1 MSLLLRVFKSRRSST
16 NPATTTTT
24 TTTTTTKTTKT
35 SKKRCSSLLSSSSCA
50 FLLLFLLLFL
60 CLSFNLFDDESDDA
74 QIALRRREEER
85 EEDDDAGGFTTTISS
100 TNGIGDASVRREK
113 ACGNAPKAFLP
124 DDLAVFFDASFSNEE
139 EEVEEE
145 EETSKNVLEDV
156 DDENEDEPDTF
167 HNHDRGRRRQLL
179 ISRAR
184 AFANRNGLTMPTGCD
199 EKMGFV
205 KHENFGEGAKPRIA
219 FKNEGEKMLKKCV
232 ETTKRGEDC
241 VNINAVEAAKGI
253 AKMSGFM
260 TTTTSGGGGSG
271 KKYQYETCA
280 LVGNGGSV
288 LRKKF
293 GKYINNHDV
302 IVRFNMA
309 PIGGFEQHV
318 GNRTDVWVNGHEASK
333 RLCCIGS
340 AKMGAH
346 AKDHVMWFPAK
357 QNVIKSA
364 CEKRRIKTKALS
376 DREIPGYVAKMNK
389 MRYESRRLG
398 LGKNYDNWLQL
409 TTGAHG
415 LFYFLSKCRRVSV
428 YGFSVWKER
437 NAMGENLDQYGGR
450 KSKVHSGNIF
460 HDWSM
465 ETNAWKILHLA
476 NVLDVCT

>member
-1 MSLLLRVFKSRRSST
+1 MSLLLRVFHSRST
-16 NPATTTTT
+16 TNANA
-24 TTTTTTKTTKT
+24 TTKTTKT

-60 CLSFNLFDDESDDA
+60 CLSFNLFDDDSDDA

-85 EEDDDAGGFTTTISS
+85 DKEDDDAGGFTTTTSS
-100 TNGIGDASVRREK
+100 TNGIGDASVRRGK

-139 EEVEEE
+139 EEE

-156 DDENEDEPDTF
+156 DDENEDEPGTF
-167 HNHDRGRRRQLL
+167 HNHDRRRRRRRQLL

-253 AKMSGFM
+253 AKTSGFM
-260 TTTTSGGGGSG
+260 TTTTNGGGGSG
-271 KKYQYETCA
+271 KKYQYESCA
-280 LVGNGGSV
+280 LVGNSGSV

-465 ETNAWKILHLA
+465 ETNAWKILHVA

>member
-1 MSLLLRVFKSRRSST
+1 MSLLLRVFHSRST
-16 NPATTTTT
+16 TNAN
-24 TTTTTTKTTKT
+24 TTTKTTKT

-85 EEDDDAGGFTTTISS
+85 DKEDDDAGGFTTTISS
-100 TNGIGDASVRREK
+100 TNGIGDASVRRGK

-139 EEVEEE
+139 EEEE

-167 HNHDRGRRRQLL
+167 HNHDRRRRRRRQLL

-253 AKMSGFM
+253 AKTSGFM

-465 ETNAWKILHLA
+465 ETNAWKILHVA

>member
-1 MSLLLRVFKSRRSST
+1 MSLLLRVFHSRST
-16 NPATTTTT
+16 TNAN
-24 TTTTTTKTTKT
+24 TTTKTTKT

-74 QIALRRREEER
+74 QIALRRTEEER
-85 EEDDDAGGFTTTISS
+85 DKEDDDAGGFTTTISS
-100 TNGIGDASVRREK
+100 TNGIGDASVRRGK

-139 EEVEEE
+139 EEEE

-167 HNHDRGRRRQLL
+167 HNHDRSRRRRRQLL

-205 KHENFGEGAKPRIA
+205 KHENFGEGTKPRIA

-253 AKMSGFM
+253 AKTSGLM
-260 TTTTSGGGGSG
+260 TTTTNGGGGSG

-465 ETNAWKILHLA
+465 ETNAWKILHVA

>member
-1 MSLLLRVFKSRRSST
+1 MSLLLRAFHSRST
-16 NPATTTTT
+16 TNAN
-24 TTTTTTKTTKT
+24 TTTKTTKT

-74 QIALRRREEER
+74 QIALRRTEEER
-85 EEDDDAGGFTTTISS
+85 DKEDDDAGGFTTTISS
-100 TNGIGDASVRREK
+100 TNGIGDASVRRGK

-139 EEVEEE
+139 EEEEE

-167 HNHDRGRRRQLL
+167 HNHDRRRRRRRQLL

-253 AKMSGFM
+253 AKTSGFM
-260 TTTTSGGGGSG
+260 TTTTNGGGGSG

-340 AKMGAH
+340 AKMGTH

-465 ETNAWKILHLA
+465 ETNAWKILHVA

>member
-1 MSLLLRVFKSRRSST
+1 MSLLLRVFKSRSST

-24 TTTTTTKTTKT
+24 TTTKTTKT
-35 SKKRCSSLLSSSSCA
+35 NKKRCLSLLSSSSSCA

-85 EEDDDAGGFTTTISS
+85 DKEDDDAGGFTTTISS
-100 TNGIGDASVRREK
+100 TNGIGDASVRRGK

-139 EEVEEE
+139 EEEE

-167 HNHDRGRRRQLL
+167 HNHDRRRRRRRQLL

-253 AKMSGFM
+253 AKTSGFM
-260 TTTTSGGGGSG
+260 TTTTSGGGGSS
-271 KKYQYETCA
+271 KKYQYESCA

-465 ETNAWKILHLA
+465 ETNAWKILHVA

>member
-1 MSLLLRVFKSRRSST
+1 MSLLRVFKSRSST
-16 NPATTTTT
+16 NANTP
-24 TTTTTTKTTKT
+24 TTKT

-74 QIALRRREEER
+74 QITLRRGEEER
-85 EEDDDAGGFTTTISS
+85 DKEDDDAGGFTTTISS
-100 TNGIGDASVRREK
+100 TNGIGDASVRRGK

-139 EEVEEE
+139 EEEE

-167 HNHDRGRRRQLL
+167 HNHDRRRRRRRQLL

-253 AKMSGFM
+253 AKTSGFM
-260 TTTTSGGGGSG
+260 TTTTNGGGGSG

-465 ETNAWKILHLA
+465 ETNAWKILHVA

>member
-1 MSLLLRVFKSRRSST
+1 MSLLLRVLSNNRSST
-16 NPATTTTT
+16 NANTMIQ
-24 TTTTTTKTTKT
+24 TTKTTKT

-50 FLLLFLLLFL
+50 FLLLFFLLFL
-60 CLSFNLFDDESDDA
+60 CLSFNLFDDDSDDA

-85 EEDDDAGGFTTTISS
+85 DKEDDDAGGFTTTTSS
-100 TNGIGDASVRREK
+100 TNGIGDASVRRGK

-139 EEVEEE
+139 EEE

-156 DDENEDEPDTF
+156 DDENEDEPGTF
-167 HNHDRGRRRQLL
+167 HNHDRRRRRRRQLL

-253 AKMSGFM
+253 AKTSGFM
-260 TTTTSGGGGSG
+260 TTTTSGGGGSS
-271 KKYQYETCA
+271 KKYQYESCA
-280 LVGNGGSV
+280 LVGNSGSV

-309 PIGGFEQHV
+309 PIGGFEHHV

-465 ETNAWKILHLA
+465 ETNAWKILHVA

>member
-1 MSLLLRVFKSRRSST
+1 MSLLLRVFKSRSST

-24 TTTTTTKTTKT
+24 TTTKTTKT
-35 SKKRCSSLLSSSSCA
+35 NKKRCLSLLSSSSSCA

-60 CLSFNLFDDESDDA
+60 CLSFNLFDDDSDDA

-85 EEDDDAGGFTTTISS
+85 DKEDDDAGGFTTTISS

-139 EEVEEE
+139 EEEE

-167 HNHDRGRRRQLL
+167 HNHDRRRRRRRQLL

-253 AKMSGFM
+253 AKTSGLM
-260 TTTTSGGGGSG
+260 TTTTNGGGGSG

-465 ETNAWKILHLA
+465 ETNAWKILHVA

>member
-1 MSLLLRVFKSRRSST
+1 MSLLLRVFHSRST
-16 NPATTTTT
+16 TNANA
-24 TTTTTTKTTKT
+24 TTKTTKT

-85 EEDDDAGGFTTTISS
+85 DKEDDDAGGFTTTISS
-100 TNGIGDASVRREK
+100 TNGIGDASVRRGK

-139 EEVEEE
+139 EEE

-156 DDENEDEPDTF
+156 DDENEDEPGTF
-167 HNHDRGRRRQLL
+167 HNHDRRRRRRRQLL

-253 AKMSGFM
+253 AKTSGFM
-260 TTTTSGGGGSG
+260 TTTTNGGGGSG
-271 KKYQYETCA
+271 KKNQYESCA
-280 LVGNGGSV
+280 LVGNSGSV

-465 ETNAWKILHLA
+465 ETNAWKILHVA

>member
-1 MSLLLRVFKSRRSST
+1 MSLLLRLLSNSRST
-16 NPATTTTT
+16 TNANA
-24 TTTTTTKTTKT
+24 TTKTTKT
-35 SKKRCSSLLSSSSCA
+35 SKKRCLPLLSSSSCA

-85 EEDDDAGGFTTTISS
+85 DKEDDDAGGFTTTISS
-100 TNGIGDASVRREK
+100 TNGIGDASVRRGK

-139 EEVEEE
+139 EEEE

-167 HNHDRGRRRQLL
+167 HNHDRRRRRRRQLL

-253 AKMSGFM
+253 AKTSGFM
-260 TTTTSGGGGSG
+260 TTTTSGGGGSS
-271 KKYQYETCA
+271 KKYQYESCA

-333 RLCCIGS
+333 RLCCI
-340 AKMGAH
+340 
-346 AKDHVMWFPAK
+346 
-357 QNVIKSA
+357 
-364 CEKRRIKTKALS
+364 
-376 DREIPGYVAKMNK
+376 
-389 MRYESRRLG
+389 
-398 LGKNYDNWLQL
+398 
-409 TTGAHG
+409 
-415 LFYFLSKCRRVSV
+415 
-428 YGFSVWKER
+428 
-437 NAMGENLDQYGGR
+437 
-450 KSKVHSGNIF
+450 
-460 HDWSM
+460 
-465 ETNAWKILHLA
+465 
-476 NVLDVCT
+476 

>member
-1 MSLLLRVFKSRRSST
+1 MSLLRVFKSRSST
-16 NPATTTTT
+16 NANTP
-24 TTTTTTKTTKT
+24 TTKT

-74 QIALRRREEER
+74 LALRRREEER
-85 EEDDDAGGFTTTISS
+85 EEDDDVGRFTTTTTTISS
-100 TNGIGDASVRREK
+100 TNGIGDASVRRGK
-113 ACGNAPKAFLP
+113 ACGNAPKALLP

-139 EEVEEE
+139 EEEE

-167 HNHDRGRRRQLL
+167 HNHDRRRRRRRQLL

-253 AKMSGFM
+253 AKTSGFM
-260 TTTTSGGGGSG
+260 TTTTNGGGGSG

-340 AKMGAH
+340 AKMGTH

-465 ETNAWKILHLA
+465 ETNALKILHVA

>member
-1 MSLLLRVFKSRRSST
+1 MSLLLRAFHSRST
-16 NPATTTTT
+16 TNAN
-24 TTTTTTKTTKT
+24 TTTKTTKT

-85 EEDDDAGGFTTTISS
+85 DKEDDDAGGFTTTISS
-100 TNGIGDASVRREK
+100 TNGIGDASVRRGK

-139 EEVEEE
+139 EEEEE

-167 HNHDRGRRRQLL
+167 HNHDRRRRRRRQLL

-205 KHENFGEGAKPRIA
+205 KHENFGEGTKPRIA

-253 AKMSGFM
+253 AKTSGFM
-260 TTTTSGGGGSG
+260 TTTTSGGGGSS
-271 KKYQYETCA
+271 KKYQYESCA

-465 ETNAWKILHLA
+465 ETNAWKILHVA

>member
-1 MSLLLRVFKSRRSST
+1 MSLLLRVFHSRST
-16 NPATTTTT
+16 TNANA
-24 TTTTTTKTTKT
+24 TTKTTKT

-50 FLLLFLLLFL
+50 FLLLFFLLFL
-60 CLSFNLFDDESDDA
+60 CLSFNLFDDDSDDA

-85 EEDDDAGGFTTTISS
+85 DKEDDDAGGFTTTTSS
-100 TNGIGDASVRREK
+100 TNGIGDASVRRGK

-139 EEVEEE
+139 EEE

-156 DDENEDEPDTF
+156 DDENEDEPGTF
-167 HNHDRGRRRQLL
+167 HNHDRRRRRRRQLL

-253 AKMSGFM
+253 AKTSGFM
-260 TTTTSGGGGSG
+260 TTTTNGGGGSG
-271 KKYQYETCA
+271 KKYQYESCA

-465 ETNAWKILHLA
+465 ETNAWKILHVA

>member
-1 MSLLLRVFKSRRSST
+1 MSLLRVFKSRSST
-16 NPATTTTT
+16 NANTP
-24 TTTTTTKTTKT
+24 TTKT

-74 QIALRRREEER
+74 LALRRREEER
-85 EEDDDAGGFTTTISS
+85 EEDDDVGRFTTTTTTISS
-100 TNGIGDASVRREK
+100 TNGIGDASVRRGK

-139 EEVEEE
+139 EEEE

-167 HNHDRGRRRQLL
+167 HNHDRRRRRRRQLL

-253 AKMSGFM
+253 AKTSGFM
-260 TTTTSGGGGSG
+260 TTTTNGGGGSG

-340 AKMGAH
+340 AKMGTH

-465 ETNAWKILHLA
+465 ETNAWKILHVA

>member
-1 MSLLLRVFKSRRSST
+1 MSLLLRAFHSRST
-16 NPATTTTT
+16 TNAN
-24 TTTTTTKTTKT
+24 TTTKTTKT

-85 EEDDDAGGFTTTISS
+85 DKEDDDAGGFTTTISS
-100 TNGIGDASVRREK
+100 TNGIGDASVRRGK

-139 EEVEEE
+139 EEEEE

-253 AKMSGFM
+253 AKTSGFM
-260 TTTTSGGGGSG
+260 TTTTSGGGGSS
-271 KKYQYETCA
+271 KKYQYESCA

-415 LFYFLSKCRRVSV
+415 IFYFLSKCRRVSV

-437 NAMGENLDQYGGR
+437 NAVGENLDQYGGR

-465 ETNAWKILHLA
+465 ETNAWKILHVA

>member
-1 MSLLLRVFKSRRSST
+1 MSLLLRAFHSRST
-16 NPATTTTT
+16 TNAN
-24 TTTTTTKTTKT
+24 TTTKTTKT

-85 EEDDDAGGFTTTISS
+85 DKEDDDAGGFTTTISS
-100 TNGIGDASVRREK
+100 TNGIGDASVRRGK

-124 DDLAVFFDASFSNEE
+124 NDLAVFFDASFSNEE
-139 EEVEEE
+139 EEEE
-145 EETSKNVLEDV
+145 EETSKNVLVDV

-167 HNHDRGRRRQLL
+167 HNHDRRRRRRRQLL

-253 AKMSGFM
+253 AKTSGFM
-260 TTTTSGGGGSG
+260 TTTTSGGGGSS
-271 KKYQYETCA
+271 KKYQYESCA

-465 ETNAWKILHLA
+465 ETNAWKILHVA

>member
-1 MSLLLRVFKSRRSST
+1 MSLLLRVFHSRST
-16 NPATTTTT
+16 TNAN
-24 TTTTTTKTTKT
+24 TTTKTTKT

-74 QIALRRREEER
+74 QIALRRTEEER
-85 EEDDDAGGFTTTISS
+85 DKEDDDAGGFTTTISS
-100 TNGIGDASVRREK
+100 TNGIGDASVRRGK

-139 EEVEEE
+139 EEEE

-167 HNHDRGRRRQLL
+167 HNHDRRRRRRRQLL

-253 AKMSGFM
+253 AKTSGFM
-260 TTTTSGGGGSG
+260 TTTTSGGGGSS
-271 KKYQYETCA
+271 KKYQYESCA

-465 ETNAWKILHLA
+465 ETNAWKILHVA

>member
-1 MSLLLRVFKSRRSST
+1 MSLLLRVFHSRST
-16 NPATTTTT
+16 TNAN
-24 TTTTTTKTTKT
+24 TTTKTTKT

-85 EEDDDAGGFTTTISS
+85 DKEDDDAGGFTTTISS
-100 TNGIGDASVRREK
+100 TNGIGDASVRRGK

-139 EEVEEE
+139 EEEE

-167 HNHDRGRRRQLL
+167 HNHDRRRRRQLL

-253 AKMSGFM
+253 AKTSGLM
-260 TTTTSGGGGSG
+260 TTTTNGGGGSG

-465 ETNAWKILHLA
+465 ETNAWKILHVA

>member
-1 MSLLLRVFKSRRSST
+1 MSLLLRLLSNSRST
-16 NPATTTTT
+16 TNANA
-24 TTTTTTKTTKT
+24 TTKTTKT

-85 EEDDDAGGFTTTISS
+85 DKEDDDAGGFTTTISS
-100 TNGIGDASVRREK
+100 TNGIGDASVRRGK

-139 EEVEEE
+139 EEEE

-167 HNHDRGRRRQLL
+167 HNHDRRRRRRRQLL

-253 AKMSGFM
+253 AKTSGFM
-260 TTTTSGGGGSG
+260 TTTTSGGGGSS
-271 KKYQYETCA
+271 KKYQYESCA

-364 CEKRRIKTKALS
+364 CEKRRIKTQTLS

-465 ETNAWKILHLA
+465 ETNAWKILHVA

>member
-1 MSLLLRVFKSRRSST
+1 MSLLLRVFHSRST
-16 NPATTTTT
+16 TNANA
-24 TTTTTTKTTKT
+24 TTKTTKT

-139 EEVEEE
+139 EEE

-167 HNHDRGRRRQLL
+167 HNHDRRRRRRRQLL

-253 AKMSGFM
+253 AKTSGFM
-260 TTTTSGGGGSG
+260 TTTTSGGGGSS
-271 KKYQYETCA
+271 KKYQYESCA

-465 ETNAWKILHLA
+465 ETNAWKILHVA

>member
-1 MSLLLRVFKSRRSST
+1 MSLLLRAFHSRST
-16 NPATTTTT
+16 TNANA
-24 TTTTTTKTTKT
+24 TTKTTKT

-85 EEDDDAGGFTTTISS
+85 DKEDDDAGGFTTTISS
-100 TNGIGDASVRREK
+100 TNGIGDASVRRGK

-139 EEVEEE
+139 EEEEEE

-167 HNHDRGRRRQLL
+167 HNHGRRRRRRRQLL

-253 AKMSGFM
+253 AKTSGFM
-260 TTTTSGGGGSG
+260 TTTTSGGGGSS
-271 KKYQYETCA
+271 KKYQYESCA

-465 ETNAWKILHLA
+465 ETNAWKILHVA

>member
-1 MSLLLRVFKSRRSST
+1 MSLLLRVFHSRST
-16 NPATTTTT
+16 TNANA
-24 TTTTTTKTTKT
+24 TTKTTKT

-50 FLLLFLLLFL
+50 FLLLFFLLFL
-60 CLSFNLFDDESDDA
+60 CLSFNLFDDDSDDA

-85 EEDDDAGGFTTTISS
+85 DKEDDDAGGFTTTTSS
-100 TNGIGDASVRREK
+100 TNGIGDASVRRGK

-139 EEVEEE
+139 EE

-156 DDENEDEPDTF
+156 DDENEDEPGTF
-167 HNHDRGRRRQLL
+167 HNHDRRRRRRRQLL

-253 AKMSGFM
+253 AKTSGFM
-260 TTTTSGGGGSG
+260 TTTTNGGGGSG
-271 KKYQYETCA
+271 KKYQYESCA
-280 LVGNGGSV
+280 LVGNSGSV

-309 PIGGFEQHV
+309 PIGGFEHHV

-465 ETNAWKILHLA
+465 ETNAWKILHVA

>member
-1 MSLLLRVFKSRRSST
+1 MFASSLRFLKRSFEETSGYFDDNGDDDDIAMTMRRS
-16 NPATTTTT
+16 
-24 TTTTTTKTTKT
+24 
-35 SKKRCSSLLSSSSCA
+35 
-50 FLLLFLLLFL
+50 
-60 CLSFNLFDDESDDA
+60 
-74 QIALRRREEER
+74 REEE
-85 EEDDDAGGFTTTISS
+85 EEERNRFIAGGVGGTIAIDGV
-100 TNGIGDASVRREK
+100 NLRREK

-124 DDLAVFFDASFSNEE
+124 DDLATFFGTSSSKATEEEGEE
-139 EEVEEE
+139 EEGRREIEDDIDDDIDDEEE
-145 EETSKNVLEDV
+145 SND
-156 DDENEDEPDTF
+156 NI
-167 HNHDRGRRRQLL
+167 RRRRRQLL

-241 VNINAVEAAKGI
+241 VNINVMEAAKGI
-253 AKMSGFM
+253 AKTSGFA
-260 TTTTSGGGGSG
+260 TISGGSDG

-293 GKYINNHDV
+293 GTYINNHDI

-309 PIGGFEQHV
+309 PIAGFEQHV

-346 AKDHVMWFPAK
+346 AKEHVMWFPAK

-364 CEKRRIKTKALS
+364 CEKRRIKTKALN

-415 LFYFLSKCRRVSV
+415 IFYFLSKCRRVSV

-465 ETNAWKILHLA
+465 ETNAWKILHMA

>member
-1 MSLLLRVFKSRRSST
+1 MIQ
-16 NPATTTTT
+16 
-24 TTTTTTKTTKT
+24 TTKTTKT

-85 EEDDDAGGFTTTISS
+85 DKEDDDAGGFTTTISS
-100 TNGIGDASVRREK
+100 TNGIGDASVRRGK

-139 EEVEEE
+139 EEE

-156 DDENEDEPDTF
+156 DDENEDEPGTF
-167 HNHDRGRRRQLL
+167 HNHDRRRRRRRQLL

-253 AKMSGFM
+253 AKTSGFM
-260 TTTTSGGGGSG
+260 TTTTSGGGGSS
-271 KKYQYETCA
+271 KKYQYESCA

-309 PIGGFEQHV
+309 PIGGFEHHV

-465 ETNAWKILHLA
+465 ETNAWKILHVA

>member
-1 MSLLLRVFKSRRSST
+1 MSLLLRVFHSRST
-16 NPATTTTT
+16 TNAN
-24 TTTTTTKTTKT
+24 TTTKTTKT

-85 EEDDDAGGFTTTISS
+85 DKEDDDAGGFTTTISS
-100 TNGIGDASVRREK
+100 TNGIGDASVRRGK

-124 DDLAVFFDASFSNEE
+124 DDLAVFFDASFSNE
-139 EEVEEE
+139 EEE

-167 HNHDRGRRRQLL
+167 HNHDRRRRRRRQLL

-253 AKMSGFM
+253 AKTSGFM
-260 TTTTSGGGGSG
+260 TTTTSGGGGSS
-271 KKYQYETCA
+271 KKYQYESCA
-280 LVGNGGSV
+280 LVGNSGSV

-465 ETNAWKILHLA
+465 ETNAWKILHVA

>member
-1 MSLLLRVFKSRRSST
+1 MSLLLRLLSNNRGST
-16 NPATTTTT
+16 NANTMIQ
-24 TTTTTTKTTKT
+24 TTKTTKT

-100 TNGIGDASVRREK
+100 TNGIGDASVRRGK

-139 EEVEEE
+139 EEEEE

-167 HNHDRGRRRQLL
+167 HNHDRRRRRRQLL

-253 AKMSGFM
+253 AKTSGFM

-271 KKYQYETCA
+271 KKYQYESCA

-465 ETNAWKILHLA
+465 ETNAWKILHVA

>member
-1 MSLLLRVFKSRRSST
+1 MSLLLRVFHSRST
-16 NPATTTTT
+16 ANAN
-24 TTTTTTKTTKT
+24 TTTKTTKT

-85 EEDDDAGGFTTTISS
+85 DKEDDDAGGFTTTISS
-100 TNGIGDASVRREK
+100 TNGIGDASVRRGK

-139 EEVEEE
+139 EEEE

-167 HNHDRGRRRQLL
+167 HNHDRRRRRRRQLL

-253 AKMSGFM
+253 AKTSGFM
-260 TTTTSGGGGSG
+260 TTTTSGGGGSS
-271 KKYQYETCA
+271 KKYQYESCA

-465 ETNAWKILHLA
+465 ETNAWKILHVA

>member
-1 MSLLLRVFKSRRSST
+1 MSLLLRLLSNSRST
-16 NPATTTTT
+16 TNANA
-24 TTTTTTKTTKT
+24 TTKTTKT

-85 EEDDDAGGFTTTISS
+85 DKEDDDAGGFTTTISS
-100 TNGIGDASVRREK
+100 TNGIGDASVRRGK

-139 EEVEEE
+139 EEEE

-167 HNHDRGRRRQLL
+167 HNHDRRRRRRRQLL

-253 AKMSGFM
+253 AKTSGFM
-260 TTTTSGGGGSG
+260 TTTTSGGGSS
-271 KKYQYETCA
+271 KKYQYESCA

-465 ETNAWKILHLA
+465 ETNAWKILHVA

>member
-1 MSLLLRVFKSRRSST
+1 MSLLLRAFHSRST
-16 NPATTTTT
+16 ANAN
-24 TTTTTTKTTKT
+24 TTTKTTKT

-85 EEDDDAGGFTTTISS
+85 DKEDDDAGGFTTTISS
-100 TNGIGDASVRREK
+100 TNGIGDASVRRGK

-124 DDLAVFFDASFSNEE
+124 DDLAVFFDASFSNE
-139 EEVEEE
+139 EEE

-167 HNHDRGRRRQLL
+167 HNHDRRRRRRRQLL

-253 AKMSGFM
+253 AKTSGFM
-260 TTTTSGGGGSG
+260 TTTTSGGGGSS
-271 KKYQYETCA
+271 KKYQYESCA

-465 ETNAWKILHLA
+465 ETNAWKILHVA

>member
-1 MSLLLRVFKSRRSST
+1 MSLLLRAFHSRST
-16 NPATTTTT
+16 TNAN
-24 TTTTTTKTTKT
+24 TTTKTTKT

-85 EEDDDAGGFTTTISS
+85 DKEDDDAGGFTTTISS
-100 TNGIGDASVRREK
+100 TNGIGDASVRRGK

-139 EEVEEE
+139 EEEEE

-167 HNHDRGRRRQLL
+167 HNHGRRRRRRRQLL

-253 AKMSGFM
+253 AKTSGFM
-260 TTTTSGGGGSG
+260 TTTTSGGGGSS
-271 KKYQYETCA
+271 KKYQYESCA

-465 ETNAWKILHLA
+465 ETNAWKILHVA

>member
-1 MSLLLRVFKSRRSST
+1 MSLLLRVFHSRST
-16 NPATTTTT
+16 TNAN
-24 TTTTTTKTTKT
+24 TTTKTTKT

-85 EEDDDAGGFTTTISS
+85 DKEDDDAGGFTTTISS

-139 EEVEEE
+139 EEE

-167 HNHDRGRRRQLL
+167 HNHDRRRRRRRQLL
-179 ISRAR
+179 IFRAR

-253 AKMSGFM
+253 AKTSGFM
-260 TTTTSGGGGSG
+260 TTTTSGGGGSS
-271 KKYQYETCA
+271 KKYQYESCA

-465 ETNAWKILHLA
+465 ETNAWKILHVA

>member
-1 MSLLLRVFKSRRSST
+1 MSLLLRVFHSRST
-16 NPATTTTT
+16 TNANA
-24 TTTTTTKTTKT
+24 TTKTTKT

-60 CLSFNLFDDESDDA
+60 CLSFNLFDDDSDDA

-85 EEDDDAGGFTTTISS
+85 DKEDDDAGGFTTTTSS
-100 TNGIGDASVRREK
+100 TNGIGDASVRRGK

-139 EEVEEE
+139 EEE

-156 DDENEDEPDTF
+156 DDENEDEPGTF
-167 HNHDRGRRRQLL
+167 HNHDRRRRRRRQLL

-253 AKMSGFM
+253 AKTSGFM
-260 TTTTSGGGGSG
+260 TTTTNGGGGSG
-271 KKYQYETCA
+271 KKYQYESCA

-465 ETNAWKILHLA
+465 ETNAWKILHVA

>member
-1 MSLLLRVFKSRRSST
+1 MSLLLRVLSNNRSST
-16 NPATTTTT
+16 NANTMIQ
-24 TTTTTTKTTKT
+24 TTKTTKT

-85 EEDDDAGGFTTTISS
+85 DKEDDDAGGFTTTISS
-100 TNGIGDASVRREK
+100 TNGIGDASVRRGK

-139 EEVEEE
+139 EEE

-167 HNHDRGRRRQLL
+167 HNHDRRRRRRRQLL

-253 AKMSGFM
+253 AKTSGFM
-260 TTTTSGGGGSG
+260 TTTTSGGGGSS
-271 KKYQYETCA
+271 KKYQYESCA

-465 ETNAWKILHLA
+465 ETNAWKILHVA

>member
-1 MSLLLRVFKSRRSST
+1 MSLLLRVFHSRST
-16 NPATTTTT
+16 TNANA
-24 TTTTTTKTTKT
+24 TTKTTKT

-85 EEDDDAGGFTTTISS
+85 DKEDDDAGGFTTTISS
-100 TNGIGDASVRREK
+100 TNGIGDASVRRGK

-139 EEVEEE
+139 EEE

-167 HNHDRGRRRQLL
+167 HNHDRRRRRRRQLL

-253 AKMSGFM
+253 AKTSGFM
-260 TTTTSGGGGSG
+260 TTTTSGGGSG
-271 KKYQYETCA
+271 KKYQYESCA

-465 ETNAWKILHLA
+465 ETNAWKILHVA

>member
-1 MSLLLRVFKSRRSST
+1 MSLLLRAFHSRST
-16 NPATTTTT
+16 TNAN
-24 TTTTTTKTTKT
+24 TTTKTTKT

-85 EEDDDAGGFTTTISS
+85 DKEDDDAGGFTTTISS
-100 TNGIGDASVRREK
+100 TNGIGDASVRRGK

-139 EEVEEE
+139 EEEEE

-167 HNHDRGRRRQLL
+167 HNHDRRRRRRRQLL

-253 AKMSGFM
+253 AKTSGFM
-260 TTTTSGGGGSG
+260 TTTTSGGGGSS
-271 KKYQYETCA
+271 KKYQYESCA

-465 ETNAWKILHLA
+465 ETNAWKILHVA

>member
-1 MSLLLRVFKSRRSST
+1 MSLLRVFKSRSST
-16 NPATTTTT
+16 NANTP
-24 TTTTTTKTTKT
+24 TTKT

-74 QIALRRREEER
+74 LALRRREEER
-85 EEDDDAGGFTTTISS
+85 EEDDDVGRFTTTTTTISS
-100 TNGIGDASVRREK
+100 TNGIGDASVRRGK

-139 EEVEEE
+139 EEEE

-167 HNHDRGRRRQLL
+167 HNHDRRRRRRRQLL

-253 AKMSGFM
+253 AKTSGFM
-260 TTTTSGGGGSG
+260 TTTTNGGGGSG

-340 AKMGAH
+340 AKMGTH

-357 QNVIKSA
+357 ENVIKSA

-465 ETNAWKILHLA
+465 ETNAWKILHVA

>member
-1 MSLLLRVFKSRRSST
+1 MSLLLRAFHSRST
-16 NPATTTTT
+16 TNANA
-24 TTTTTTKTTKT
+24 TTKTTKT

-85 EEDDDAGGFTTTISS
+85 DKEDDDAGGFTTTISS
-100 TNGIGDASVRREK
+100 TNGIGDASVRRGK

-139 EEVEEE
+139 EEEEE

-167 HNHDRGRRRQLL
+167 HNHDRRRRRRRQLL

-253 AKMSGFM
+253 AKTSGFM
-260 TTTTSGGGGSG
+260 TTTTSGGGGSS
-271 KKYQYETCA
+271 KKYQYESCA

-465 ETNAWKILHLA
+465 ETNAWKILHVA

>member
-1 MSLLLRVFKSRRSST
+1 MSLLLRVLSNNRSST
-16 NPATTTTT
+16 NANTMIQ
-24 TTTTTTKTTKT
+24 TTKTTKT

-50 FLLLFLLLFL
+50 FLLLFFLLFL

-85 EEDDDAGGFTTTISS
+85 DKEDDDAGGFTTTTSS
-100 TNGIGDASVRREK
+100 TNGIGDASVRRGK

-139 EEVEEE
+139 EEE

-156 DDENEDEPDTF
+156 DDENEDEPGTF
-167 HNHDRGRRRQLL
+167 HNHDRRRRRRRQLL

-253 AKMSGFM
+253 AKTSGFM
-260 TTTTSGGGGSG
+260 TTTTSGGGGSS
-271 KKYQYETCA
+271 KKYQYESCA
-280 LVGNGGSV
+280 LVGNSGSV

-465 ETNAWKILHLA
+465 ETNAWKILHVA

>member
-1 MSLLLRVFKSRRSST
+1 MSLLRVFKSRSST
-16 NPATTTTT
+16 NANTP
-24 TTTTTTKTTKT
+24 TTKT

-74 QIALRRREEER
+74 LALRRREEER
-85 EEDDDAGGFTTTISS
+85 EEDDDVGRFTTTTTTISS
-100 TNGIGDASVRREK
+100 TNGIGDASVRRGK

-139 EEVEEE
+139 EEE

-167 HNHDRGRRRQLL
+167 HNHDRRRRRRRQLL

-253 AKMSGFM
+253 AKTSGFM
-260 TTTTSGGGGSG
+260 TTTTNGGGGSG

-340 AKMGAH
+340 AKMGTH

-465 ETNAWKILHLA
+465 ETNAWKILHVA